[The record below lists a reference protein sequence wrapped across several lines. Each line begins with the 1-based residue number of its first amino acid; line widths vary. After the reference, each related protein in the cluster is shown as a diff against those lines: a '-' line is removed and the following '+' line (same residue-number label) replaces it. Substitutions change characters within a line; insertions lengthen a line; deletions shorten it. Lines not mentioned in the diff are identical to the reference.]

1 VFFQKCGAKPY
12 CKSRGIPECILLV
25 TQRITK
31 YPLLLDQLIKLN
43 RSLCRQLNP
52 SGLTV
57 AANVPGNIMSSSLC
71 DERLFEENL
80 IELNELEQS
89 LANVRRLLF
98 EVDLQVAEKEKETRL
113 LQLYNRI
120 DAKST
125 AQLAG
130 KKFRKSDF
138 LCNGRKLQFETI
150 CSYQSSRSRAIDC
163 TLIILSDVLV
173 FLQDTNQKYH
183 FFSPDNKVSLL
194 LFDFVSS
201 RVDSNFKIVSPKQ
214 TK

>member
-1 VFFQKCGAKPY
+1 M
-12 CKSRGIPECILLV
+12 
-25 TQRITK
+25 
-31 YPLLLDQLIKLN
+31 DQLIKLN
-43 RSLCRQLNP
+43 RTLCRQLST
-52 SGLTV
+52 SGVALESTRLGVTATV
-57 AANVPGNIMSSSLC
+57 ASSSSSSMAVSSIVSSASVGN
-71 DERLFEENL
+71 ERRFEENL
-80 IELNELEQS
+80 IELNELEQG

-130 KKFRKSDF
+130 KKFRKSDL
-138 LCNGRKLQFETI
+138 LCNGRKLQFETM

-183 FFSPDNKVSLL
+183 FFSPDNKVSVGFSGLSH
-194 LFDFVSS
+194 VQII
-201 RVDSNFKIVSPKQ
+201 RICVY
-214 TK
+214 